1 MDLLVAGYWS
11 FHTIVQL
18 CCVIVKDHANL
29 NVNQRLSEIIIL
41 QEVYHKI
48 SSTTCQLSQCDLIA
62 RQRPFEISERSP
74 TIRQELPFKSRGRGT
89 KKGTCF

>member
-1 MDLLVAGYWS
+1 MLLFPAASPNFNDISTQLDLKPTFSMKLNGFTAGYWS

-18 CCVIVKDHANL
+18 CCVIVKDQTNL
-29 NVNQRLSEIIIL
+29 NVNQRLSEKIIL

-62 RQRPFEISERSP
+62 R
-74 TIRQELPFKSRGRGT
+74 
-89 KKGTCF
+89 